1 MGRKSR
7 EEMHSLEQ
15 MFESNAW
22 GDMVWEFYWKEKNK
36 EEGRKKNIP

>member
-7 EEMHSLEQ
+7 EEVHSLEW

-22 GDMVWEFYWKEKNK
+22 GEVVWEFYWKEENK
-36 EEGRKKNIP
+36 EEGREKTNP